1 MSLLTDAS
9 LIVTPNGYN
18 KDKLYSVIPNTTLGD
33 MDVSRGSSATRVNS
47 AGLIEIART
56 NLVLYS
62 EQFDNAYWTKVQG
75 GIALAPVVTP
85 NVETAPDGT
94 TTADRVVFNLNGGTA
109 SGDLSSLGSGIFTS
123 VSITRTQSVW
133 IKTTDGTTKV
143 FSFISPTGALTP
155 ITVTSVYQRFT
166 WTSTG
171 INVSSVRLRL
181 RGGEGTATSA
191 TIAIWGA
198 QYEDGSVATEYIPT
212 VASIRTKFA
221 GITQDGGFGSNI
233 PRIDYPTLGG
243 CPSILVEPART
254 NLVLYSEQFTNVI
267 WDKGATISLV
277 SNTTETASPQGIN
290 NATKATANGT
300 GFIFI
305 RQNVF
310 PTTTLPTTNSIFVK
324 KANNRY
330 VGFRNG
336 GSGTLHDVFDFNTET
351 WTNNS
356 GSTLSF
362 DKLINDWYRLKSSR
376 TNTLVNNY
384 TSITIPSNTSGNE
397 TETVSNLTLYLWG
410 GQSELNVLNA
420 TSYIPTTT
428 AAVPRDAD
436 VIRNLSATTLIGQ
449 TEGTL
454 YAEINITT
462 FNNGVF
468 FSINDGTAANRIQMY
483 KFTDN
488 KIYCDRISATQ
499 SGTTSISS
507 SALSVGT
514 YKVAFAYQSGNS
526 YLYINGTQVG
536 ATSAATFT
544 FGSMGKVNIGSRFDD
559 TSTFNDRIKLATL
572 FKTRLTDDQCI
583 LLTGPS
589 FSSYPEMANNF
600 PNTLIYSLQ

>member
-1 MSLLTDAS
+1 MSLFDDAS
-9 LIVTPNGYN
+9 LVLTPNGY
-18 KDKLYSVIPNTTLGD
+18 KASKLYSIKPTSGAGD
-33 MDVSRGSSATRVNS
+33 MVVSRGTTATRVNS
-47 AGLIEIART
+47 AGVIE
-56 NLVLYS
+56 
-62 EQFDNAYWTKVQG
+62 
-75 GIALAPVVTP
+75 
-85 NVETAPDGT
+85 
-94 TTADRVVFNLNGGTA
+94 
-109 SGDLSSLGSGIFTS
+109 S
-123 VSITRTQSVW
+123 V
-133 IKTTDGTTKV
+133 
-143 FSFISPTGALTP
+143 A
-155 ITVTSVYQRFT
+155 
-166 WTSTG
+166 
-171 INVSSVRLRL
+171 INVPRL
-181 RGGEGTATSA
+181 
-191 TIAIWGA
+191 
-198 QYEDGSVATEYIPT
+198 
-212 VASIRTKFA
+212 
-221 GITQDGGFGSNI
+221 
-233 PRIDYPTLGG
+233 DYPPLGG

-428 AAVPRDAD
+428 LVAGTTRVAD
-436 VIRNLSATTLIGQ
+436 VIGKTGISSLIGQ
-449 TEGTL
+449 TQGTL
-454 YAEINITT
+454 YAEVNLDN
-462 FNNGVF
+462 FDVNNVRILAI
-468 FSINDGTAANRIQMY
+468 SDGTSANRIMLL
-483 KFTDN
+483 TN
-488 KIYCDRISATQ
+488 SSNRITTIVSNSSVEQAQ
-499 SGTTSISS
+499 ISSGTLIKGLYKIAVAY
-507 SALSVGT
+507 ALNDF
-514 YKVAFAYQSGNS
+514 AF
-526 YLYINGTQVG
+526 YINGALIGVDSSINVPICTDVYL
-536 ATSAATFT
+536 
-544 FGSMGKVNIGSRFDD
+544 GKIESSSP
-559 TSTFNDRIKLATL
+559 TAILNDRIELATL
-572 FKTRLTDDQCI
+572 FKTRLTNAQ
-583 LLTGPS
+583 LATLT
-589 FSSYPEMANNF
+589 
-600 PNTLIYSLQ
+600 TL